1 MADIPKGELANLD
14 DLKDWIPRGEPGD
27 DAVLQPL
34 LDMIEELL
42 ESKTGKNFTVAATIV
57 DEPHDGTGTPF
68 LKVDSPPVTVDAAIK
83 VGEVLASP
91 DSTIP
96 AADIIVD
103 QVRRRIT
110 YQGNRLFKRGTRNI
124 FVSYTSAEN
133 LPATD
138 KAAVLEA
145 TAFVYN
151 RRGVEHL
158 RSQSIGDLGNA
169 ALISSNLEFLPLWRA
184 ALGSFV
190 FA

>member
-1 MADIPKGELANLD
+1 MAAIPTGELANLD

-34 LDMIEELL
+34 LDMVEALL
-42 ESKTGKNFTVAATIV
+42 ERKTGKNFTVAATIV
-57 DEPHDGTGTPF
+57 DEPHDGTGTSF

-83 VGEVLASP
+83 VGQVVATP
-91 DSTIP
+91 DSTIA

-103 QVRRRIT
+103 QVKRRLIYDGR
-110 YQGNRLFKRGTRNI
+110 RLFKRGTRNI

-133 LPATD
+133 LPAIE
-138 KAAVLEA
+138 KAAVLEV
-145 TAFVYN
+145 TAFIYN

-158 RSQSIGDLGNA
+158 RSQSIGELGTA
-169 ALISSNLEFLPLWRA
+169 SLIASNLEFLPLWRA